1 MNSSNTYLQNLYIN
15 LNTNQSYHMYN
26 TSVQTQSQ
34 SQYTKSYINPT
45 IYGKLLH
52 DFNNYSR

>member
-26 TSVQTQSQ
+26 TSLQTQSQ
-34 SQYTKSYINPT
+34 S
-45 IYGKLLH
+45 
-52 DFNNYSR
+52 